1 MLWDSDET
9 GLTCDQEDPELALEL
24 GSDMERRAGRA
35 VWREKGIRAGKYKG
49 QRDRASGVTWHVF
62 SEAGH
67 GRIMLAGYVRAGSWK
82 AWKAWPRSLDVTQAS
97 RSHFFFQVFEQEGEM
112 IEMVLQGSWSFRD
125 RRELIVQCF
134 SNSSGI

>member
-24 GSDMERRAGRA
+24 GSDRERRAGRA

-49 QRDRASGVTWHVF
+49 QWDRARGVTWHVF

-67 GRIMLAGYVRAGSWK
+67 RRIMLAGYVRAGSWK
-82 AWKAWPRSLDVTQAS
+82 ACKACPRSLDVTQAS
-97 RSHFFFQVFEQEGEM
+97 RSHFPRFLSRKE
-112 IEMVLQGSWSFRD
+112 
-125 RRELIVQCF
+125 
-134 SNSSGI
+134 